1 MDKNPREAVRQAA
14 APGREPDAPV
24 AALPAARSAKRLKF
38 STNGIPSGNRLEL
51 WEHHNAKALIPLD
64 IRTIDESPLQ
74 AREVSLRYG
83 SLRFAGV
90 SGSAQVVERNE
101 RFIRQH
107 PTDVVA
113 IFFAL
118 EGETFF
124 FHRDGNETLKPG
136 QAVIYDA
143 DLPFMRGFSQGL
155 RELVLTIP
163 RDDYL
168 ELSGGTAL
176 IRPKVVDFNQGAQAN
191 QQMRALARLVSD
203 SLAEQASG
211 GPVRALCP
219 EGAAL
224 DMLGQLASGGR
235 GGVGQGH
242 LLAARNYIEEHLHDP
257 GLDVAGIS
265 AAIGISERQLSRI
278 FAEAGEPP
286 GGYIRQRRLETA
298 RDLLVDPAQ
307 RSRSVGR
314 IAGELGFASQSYFTR
329 AFKARFGIAPLA
341 LRREALRGTGL

>member
-1 MDKNPREAVRQAA
+1 MDKNQDNAVRQAA
-14 APGREPDAPV
+14 ARGRDPLAPGTVP
-24 AALPAARSAKRLKF
+24 PAARTARLVKF
-38 STNGIPSGNRLEL
+38 STTGIPSGNRLEL

-64 IRTIDESPLQ
+64 IRTMDESPLQ

-90 SGSAQVVERNE
+90 RGSAQVVERNE
-101 RFIRQH
+101 RFIRQN
-107 PTDVVA
+107 PTGVVA

-118 EGETFF
+118 EGEAFF
-124 FHRDGNETLKPG
+124 YHRDGHELLKPG

-143 DLPFMRGFSQGL
+143 DLPFMRGFSKGL
-155 RELVLTIP
+155 KELVLTIP

-168 ELSGGTAL
+168 ELSGGTPL
-176 IRPKVVDFNQGAQAN
+176 LRPRVVDFNQGAAVN

-203 SLAEQASG
+203 SLSGQAWGESLAG
-211 GPVRALCP
+211 ACP
-219 EGAAL
+219 EGSAL
-224 DMLGQLASGGR
+224 DMLAQLASGGR
-235 GGVGQGH
+235 GGAGPGH

-298 RDLLVDPAQ
+298 RDLLADPAQ
-307 RSRSVGR
+307 GSRSVGR

-329 AFKARFGIAPLA
+329 AFKARFGITPLA
-341 LRREALRGTGL
+341 LRQEALRGTDI

>member
-1 MDKNPREAVRQAA
+1 MDKNPRGAVRQVAA
-14 APGREPDAPV
+14 TGQEPDAPRV
-24 AALPAARSAKRLKF
+24 ALPAARTAKRLKF

-64 IRTIDESPLQ
+64 IRTMDDSPLQ

-90 SGSAQVVERNE
+90 SGSAQAVERNE
-101 RFIRQH
+101 GFIRQH

-118 EGETFF
+118 EGEAFF
-124 FHRDGNETLKPG
+124 YHRDGHETLKPG
-136 QAVIYDA
+136 QAVIYDT
-143 DLPFMRGFSQGL
+143 DLPFMRGFSKGL

-163 RDDYL
+163 RNDYL
-168 ELSGGTAL
+168 ELSGGTEL
-176 IRPKVVDFNQGAQAN
+176 IRPQVVDFNRGAEAN

-203 SLAEQASG
+203 CLAEQAG
-211 GPVRALCP
+211 GEPAPTWCP
-219 EGAAL
+219 ESAAL
-224 DMLGQLASGGR
+224 DMLGLLASGGR
-235 GGVGQGH
+235 GGTERGH

-265 AAIGISERQLSRI
+265 EAIGISARQLSRI
-278 FAEAGEPP
+278 FAAAGEPP
-286 GGYIRQRRLETA
+286 GGYIRERRLEAA
-298 RDLLVDPAQ
+298 RDLLADPAHG
-307 RSRSVGR
+307 SRSVGR
-314 IAGELGFASQSYFTR
+314 IAGELGFASQSYFSR

-341 LRREALRGTGL
+341 LRQEAMRGTEI

>member
-1 MDKNPREAVRQAA
+1 M
-14 APGREPDAPV
+14 
-24 AALPAARSAKRLKF
+24 KF
-38 STNGIPSGNRLEL
+38 STTGIPSGNRLEL

-64 IRTIDESPLQ
+64 IRTMDESPLQ

-90 SGSAQVVERNE
+90 RGSAQVVERNE
-101 RFIRQH
+101 RFIRQN
-107 PTDVVA
+107 PTGVVA

-118 EGETFF
+118 EGEAFF
-124 FHRDGNETLKPG
+124 YHRDGHELLKPG

-143 DLPFMRGFSQGL
+143 DLPFMRGFSKGL
-155 RELVLTIP
+155 KELVLTIP

-168 ELSGGTAL
+168 ELSGGTPL
-176 IRPKVVDFNQGAQAN
+176 LRPRVVDFNQGAAVN

-203 SLAEQASG
+203 SLSGQAWGESLAG
-211 GPVRALCP
+211 ACP
-219 EGAAL
+219 EGSAL
-224 DMLGQLASGGR
+224 DMLAQLASGGR
-235 GGVGQGH
+235 GGAGPGH

-298 RDLLVDPAQ
+298 RDLLADPAQ
-307 RSRSVGR
+307 GSRSVGR

-329 AFKARFGIAPLA
+329 AFKARFGITPLA
-341 LRREALRGTGL
+341 LRQEALRGTDI